1 MSDLLITTTEE
12 IQSIEVSQAIVIS
25 DNGEE
30 QTLN

>member
-12 IQSIEVSQAIVIS
+12 IQSIEVSQVILIS

-30 QTLN
+30 KVLI